1 MINSISSVGHN
12 QATVRTEQRRVNLP
26 SFMLSTTKPKMSDE
40 EFEKKIIELAKRNQA
55 MGKFQCKDPNGEFH
69 TLRFSYIS
77 VASPDREGMINKAL
91 PTILGKIREYANK
104 TPNASYEEMIMYLLF
119 GIEPPSSASNSG
131 QQTVLF
137 ELYDA
142 HGNNIATLT
151 TGGWHQYATPAEN
164 GRSSEFVAIYN
175 KAWDTARHESIYG
188 TPESRR
194 GDGWAME
201 STPPNITTVDVTE
214 IQPQQGQTARNTTA
228 RYEANLH
235 GA

>member
-1 MINSISSVGHN
+1 MLS
-12 QATVRTEQRRVNLP
+12 RTEL
-26 SFMLSTTKPKMSDE
+26 KMSDE

-55 MGKFQCKDPNGEFH
+55 KGIFQSNASNREFH
-69 TLRFSYIS
+69 DLERSFVS
-77 VASPDREGMINKAL
+77 VVSPDREGMINKAL

-119 GIEPPSSASNSG
+119 GIEPPSSGLNSG
-131 QQTVLF
+131 QNITLY
-137 ELYDA
+137 ELKDA
-142 HGNNIATLT
+142 DGNLLARLSTC
-151 TGGWHQYATPAEN
+151 GWEIHSTPAEN
-164 GRSSEFVAIYN
+164 ARSAEFVAIYN
-175 KAWDTARHESIYG
+175 KAWRTAEHESIYG